1 MNQMFMMNQ
10 KPTSIIIFEGVMLSG
25 SYWDGNS
32 SVFGFDGFGGDIVND
47 NITPPS
53 YNGVTI
59 TFLQQLKNDPMLHLR
74 IDPAISNINKITF
87 NGIEFFPTYE
97 AISTRYIMNLG
108 NAYLENRIG
117 QSIPFKLE
125 T

>member
-1 MNQMFMMNQ
+1 MNQ

-25 SYWDGNS
+25 AYWDGNS

-97 AISTRYIMNLG
+97 AITSRYIMNLG
-108 NAYLENRIG
+108 NAYLQNRIG

>member
-25 SYWDGNS
+25 AYWDGNS

-97 AISTRYIMNLG
+97 AINLRYKMNLG
-108 NAYLENRIG
+108 TAYLENRIG

>member
-25 SYWDGNS
+25 AYWDGNS

-47 NITPPS
+47 N
-53 YNGVTI
+53 I

>member
-32 SVFGFDGFGGDIVND
+32 SVFGFDGFGGYIVND

-59 TFLQQLKNDPMLHLR
+59 TLLQQFRNDPMLYLR
-74 IDPAISNINKITF
+74 IDPAILNINKITF

-97 AISTRYIMNLG
+97 AINLRYKMNLG
-108 NAYLENRIG
+108 NAYLQNRIG

>member
-1 MNQMFMMNQ
+1 MNQ
-10 KPTSIIIFEGVMLSG
+10 KPPSIIIFEGVMLIG
-25 SYWDGNS
+25 SYWDGKS
-32 SVFGFDGFGGDIVND
+32 SVFGFDGFDSIAGYIVND

-53 YNGVTI
+53 YNGSTI
-59 TFLQQLKNDPMLHLR
+59 TQLLQLKNDPMLYLR

-97 AISTRYIMNLG
+97 AITSRYIMNLG
-108 NAYLENRIG
+108 NAYLQNRIG